1 MHRILP
7 RSSEVLTCVFSCRSV
22 CLSACSS
29 VTTRYH
35 VKTNTSRITPIP
47 PTCRDQLSY
56 LIGPRWTPWN
66 SFKGDRDIVLEVM
79 HFISRFEKVHSSQI
93 VVINK
98 KNLIS
103 CCYSSVKWSNVWS
116 AAFPINFGVI
126 HSSVLSPFLFAF
138 FWMILVGNANPWVI
152 FQTRVYGFDRIQTR
166 VAGCDI
172 WWVTCQWQTH
182 KSCTINSYAAV
193 RWKCGWLD
201 T

>member
-1 MHRILP
+1 M
-7 RSSEVLTCVFSCRSV
+7 
-22 CLSACSS
+22 
-29 VTTRYH
+29 
-35 VKTNTSRITPIP
+35 
-47 PTCRDQLSY
+47 
-56 LIGPRWTPWN
+56 
-66 SFKGDRDIVLEVM
+66 
-79 HFISRFEKVHSSQI
+79 
-93 VVINK
+93 
-98 KNLIS
+98 
-103 CCYSSVKWSNVWS
+103 WS